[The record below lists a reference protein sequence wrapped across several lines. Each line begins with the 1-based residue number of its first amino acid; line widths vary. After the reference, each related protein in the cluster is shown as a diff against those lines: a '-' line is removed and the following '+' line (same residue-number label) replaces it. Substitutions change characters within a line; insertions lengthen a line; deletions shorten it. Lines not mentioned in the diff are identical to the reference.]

1 MKHQPKALSPLVI
14 VAYSMLPY
22 ALVGWAI
29 SRLIDSS
36 FWAALGWLLATRLF
50 FFVIEFS
57 GSYLLWRFH
66 GRHQMKAAMLA
77 HLSQNKMPR
86 RYYSHDD
93 LLNYL
98 ARVANDEDAPVQAK
112 TAARETELMA
122 KFYESLGIVA
132 SARFHTATE
141 AALEVYSPR
150 ASAPSIA
157 NVT

>member
-1 MKHQPKALSPLVI
+1 
-14 VAYSMLPY
+14 
-22 ALVGWAI
+22 
-29 SRLIDSS
+29 
-36 FWAALGWLLATRLF
+36 
-50 FFVIEFS
+50 
-57 GSYLLWRFH
+57 
-66 GRHQMKAAMLA
+66 MKAAMLA

-98 ARVANDEDAPVQAK
+98 ARVTDDEDAPVQAK

-132 SARFHTATE
+132 SARFHAATE
-141 AALEVYSPR
+141 AALEEYSPR

-157 NVT
+157 NVA